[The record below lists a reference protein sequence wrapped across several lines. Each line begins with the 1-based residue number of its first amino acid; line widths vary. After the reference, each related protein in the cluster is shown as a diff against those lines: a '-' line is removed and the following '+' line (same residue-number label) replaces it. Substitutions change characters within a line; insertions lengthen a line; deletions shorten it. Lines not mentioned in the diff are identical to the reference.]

1 MACKVY
7 VCQSNDCSEKGSAS
21 LLRDIEEMC
30 VGSGIEVVV
39 GSCLNHCGKGPNCE
53 IQFSG
58 KKAGKPKVVEGVRT
72 FKATEQLVKKE
83 LGVDVNKLHRHV
95 AELKYEAR
103 RDPKHEVRLQKIA
116 GAFKVLGGE
125 DAAARREARLAG
137 DLLAMR
143 AREAVGTDAAAAQKD
158 AELAVATVSDFAGG
172 YTALS
177 LAQEAQ
183 HLWELA
189 LESAKK
195 AIDIA
200 HGGSDVKQAFQLQ
213 KRLEK
218 KIKEI
223 QLQEQK
229 KREDERTAKEAEE
242 LKKKQAEEQSSR
254 KDSKDG
260 AKGTPGPAAAKAK
273 ARPGT
278 SKSAGAK
285 AKARAQKKAA
295 ARSAGAEE
303 AAEALAAR
311 EDQAKAEA
319 EAEEKARR
327 EEESRK
333 KAEEERIQA
342 EQEAADQ
349 EAKMAEAREAEA
361 RARQLKEA
369 EETLA
374 RERKARERSTEAF
387 RARVK
392 AEQEKRRTSSWFACC
407 APEHTN
413 KTVVTCSEGH
423 QLKPRVSTAPVHTC
437 AVCDKQMPVNS
448 VVYSCIPCRYNECPD
463 CYLHKLKDDEGA
475 DAIQVAMAESA
486 V

>member
-137 DLLAMR
+137 DLFAMR
-143 AREAVGTDAAAAQKD
+143 AREVVGTDAAAAQKD

-229 KREDERTAKEAEE
+229 KREDERTA
-242 LKKKQAEEQSSR
+242 
-254 KDSKDG
+254 KDG

-448 VVYSCIPCRYNECPD
+448 VVYSCVPCRYNECPD

-475 DAIQVAMAESA
+475 DATQVAMAESA